1 MRGTI
6 DQERIL
12 NLTPAL
18 YSYLTT
24 QTTLEADEVLN
35 DLVART
41 NALLPDQAHM
51 VIPPEEGA
59 LLTLLARL
67 IDARV
72 IVEVGTFTG
81 YSSICLAR
89 GLGAGGRL
97 HTFDISDEWTKIAEE
112 YWERAGVSTCIE
124 LVLGPAV
131 DTLQHHLGETEVDLA
146 FIDADKPGYI
156 SYWNELVPRMRDGGL
171 IIADNTLFEG
181 KVGDPE
187 VDPDS
192 KAGAIRKFNAHVLSD
207 PRVES
212 VMIAIGDGLTL
223 ARKLTS
229 RDSEVIA
236 RPSSVLPS

>member
-1 MRGTI
+1 MRGTT
-6 DQERIL
+6 DQAKIL
-12 NLTPAL
+12 NLTPPL

-24 QTTLEADEVLN
+24 QTTLAADGLLD

-41 NALLPDQAHM
+41 NALLPNHAHM
-51 VIPPEEGA
+51 VVPAEEGA
-59 LLTLLARL
+59 LLTMLARL

-112 YWERAGVSTCIE
+112 YWARAGLSTCIE
-124 LVLGPAV
+124 LVLGSAV
-131 DTLQHHLGETEVDLA
+131 ETLPPHLGSTQIDLA

-171 IIADNTLFEG
+171 IIADNTLFDG
-181 KVGDPE
+181 KVIDPE
-187 VDPDS
+187 ADPNS
-192 KAGAIRKFNAHVLSD
+192 KAAAIRLFNAHVLRD
-207 PRVES
+207 TRVES
-212 VMIAIGDGLTL
+212 VMLAIGDGLTL
-223 ARKLTS
+223 ARKLPASDIDVTH
-229 RDSEVIA
+229 
-236 RPSSVLPS
+236 RPLLAPLS